1 MTIIMFGFASG
12 MYFYCVNEN
21 VSLVLSAAT
30 PCCVKRGELQ
40 YICKQ
45 NSKPCYHIFY
55 VQQTQDFG
63 ASIRLCC
70 RMISVHTK
78 YNEIWRCLQ
87 PTATTMKQGRREG
100 GAPRRSSPAT
110 TGAPSSTLTALNDCG
125 SFFWRLSYF
134 YFLYFNTIICTFG
147 SLHFLKT
154 PPSRHHKT
162 DFHPTRRKRR
172 KQTERGIERE
182 EKLMW
187 PNQLT
192 QNVDI
197 WCPGN

>member
-1 MTIIMFGFASG
+1 MLALFF
-12 MYFYCVNEN
+12 
-21 VSLVLSAAT
+21 
-30 PCCVKRGELQ
+30 Q
-40 YICKQ
+40 
-45 NSKPCYHIFY
+45 
-55 VQQTQDFG
+55 
-63 ASIRLCC
+63 
-70 RMISVHTK
+70 
-78 YNEIWRCLQ
+78 LQ
-87 PTATTMKQGRREG
+87 PPAVSNGVSYNTYANRIQSRAIIYSTYNKHKTLGLRSVSVVGWYQYTQSTMKFDVACSQRRQQWNEEGGRG

-110 TGAPSSTLTALNDCG
+110 TGAPSSTWTALNDCG

-172 KQTERGIERE
+172 KQTERRIERE